1 MAELSADDTVAFGR
15 AVTARRAELGLTRKD
30 VAARSG
36 LSYPYVSNIEAGH
49 KQPSAKA
56 LHALA
61 NALELRP
68 SELLERSDAL
78 ARLAQTASAARSDED
93 GTLHRGS
100 WFRGELG
107 IAESRPA
114 PSRDEDMRS
123 LVREVVREELE
134 RGEVT
139 RDHADAMP
147 FSPVVSPMMAAA
159 APMESRSMAAPRGA
173 RPPRPRPLR
182 LPPTIRAALPGWLT
196 EPADGAVDLAIQS
209 VVLEQL
215 HRLPADTT
223 PDEVHQVI
231 DDALDHLIKQAR
243 RRRKPAPKPK

>member
-134 RGEVT
+134 RGAVV
-139 RDHADAMP
+139 RDAAEMLP
-147 FSPVVSPMMAAA
+147 SPAVSPMMASP
-159 APMESRSMAAPRGA
+159 APMESRSIAASRG
-173 RPPRPRPLR
+173 PQSTRPRPLR
-182 LPPTIRAALPGWLT
+182 LSPTVRAALPGWLT